1 MELSCCDISQN
12 IENNCL
18 EQEKVLYLQNKTIIK
33 ERVGTIHYKQKRTV
47 GSRRRVF
54 QDPTG
59 RFTSPDVSLHMA
71 TVAEVGGAA

>member
-1 MELSCCDISQN
+1 M
-12 IENNCL
+12 
-18 EQEKVLYLQNKTIIK
+18 QNKTIIK

-47 GSRRRVF
+47 GSRRRVI